1 MITAPRIRVLLVDD
15 EPQVLDGLARVLRQ
29 GFDPLTATS
38 GAAGL
43 EILKADPEIAV
54 VMSDMRMPL
63 MDGAAFLAQARL
75 ILPDA
80 VRVLLTGQAD
90 VESAIAAVNEG
101 SIFRFLKKPCPPDA
115 IRAALTA
122 ANEQRRLV
130 LAERELLERTLRG
143 AVQALSE
150 TLALAAP
157 TVFGSCTRVKRMAS
171 EVASKLGL
179 EMLWPLE
186 IAAMMCHIG
195 VIALPP
201 SLWERRAHRA
211 LMSAPDRAMLD
222 RVPVLTEQLLAPIP
236 RLERVVEIIHH
247 ALGPSSANDLAA
259 NVLRAVLDYEEHES
273 LDPLRA
279 APDRHRPE
287 VLDALAEVLG
297 LSRGGGAEV
306 AIADLCEG
314 MVLAEDVRTPAGTL
328 VVARGHTITAGLAE
342 RLRNFGSEKVRIA
355 A

>member
-1 MITAPRIRVLLVDD
+1 
-15 EPQVLDGLARVLRQ
+15 
-29 GFDPLTATS
+29 
-38 GAAGL
+38 
-43 EILKADPEIAV
+43 
-54 VMSDMRMPL
+54 
-63 MDGAAFLAQARL
+63 
-75 ILPDA
+75 
-80 VRVLLTGQAD
+80 
-90 VESAIAAVNEG
+90 
-101 SIFRFLKKPCPPDA
+101 
-115 IRAALTA
+115 
-122 ANEQRRLV
+122 
-130 LAERELLERTLRG
+130 
-143 AVQALSE
+143 
-150 TLALAAP
+150 
-157 TVFGSCTRVKRMAS
+157 
-171 EVASKLGL
+171 
-179 EMLWPLE
+179 MLWPLE

-201 SLWERRAHRA
+201 GLWERRAHRA

-259 NVLRAVLDYEEHES
+259 NVLRAVLDYDEHES

-306 AIADLCEG
+306 AIADLREG
-314 MVLAEDVRTPAGTL
+314 MVLAEDVRTAAGML

-342 RLRNFGSEKVRIA
+342 RLRNFGSEKVRVA